1 MVGVGGGLP
10 LAIHSIN
17 SFLALSTGRVR
28 KWDAWGG
35 GGSGDLSVKLC
46 STPLSLAPPDGGA
59 RKKDHQ
65 EAWARRCLF
74 IGAGAVLEG
83 DGPQKPG
90 QDPCPQL
97 FPPAGDT
104 LSQGHLFHQLLQK
117 ERDDDE
123 TRSLELRQSLER
135 GLLEHGVRGMGSTG
149 ERLTCNKWA

>member
-104 LSQGHLFHQLLQK
+104 LSQGHLFHQLLQQVGVIGWGILPSQWLGTHVQVAL
-117 ERDDDE
+117 D
-123 TRSLELRQSLER
+123 SCLQ
-135 GLLEHGVRGMGSTG
+135 LLHLIQGGWVQ
-149 ERLTCNKWA
+149 